1 MILLGNFLSAA
12 DSYLAR
18 GIRAMRVLAISV
30 GLIVVASI
38 AVAGFAKRASEHTAV
53 FASMADPAAAK
64 RAPNDAS
71 VPVIVELFTSE
82 GCSSCPPADALLVKL
97 QNEQPIPGA
106 EVVALEEHVD
116 YWNDLGWNDPFSSRE
131 MTARQQRYAE
141 AFGHGSSYTPQMVVD
156 GQFEFV
162 GSRSSEARETIA
174 EAAARPRADVSVAR
188 STGGSDGRGD
198 WMVNVRRLTG
208 SNDTPEVWLA
218 ITETRLH
225 SSVESGENAGR
236 ELGHAAVVRQ
246 LIKLGAADG
255 SKEDAFS
262 GSTKINF
269 RPDWKKENLR
279 VVAFVQEK
287 NSRRILGAGSAK
299 VSE

>member
-1 MILLGNFLSAA
+1 MK
-12 DSYLAR
+12 
-18 GIRAMRVLAISV
+18 VLAISV
-30 GLIVVASI
+30 GLIVLASI
-38 AVAGFAKRASEHTAV
+38 AAASFAKRASEHTAA
-53 FASMADPAAAK
+53 FASIADPAAAK
-64 RAPNDAS
+64 PAPNGAS

-141 AFGHGSSYTPQMVVD
+141 AFGRGSSYTPQMVVD

-162 GSRSSEARETIA
+162 GSRSGEARETIA

-188 STGGSDGRGD
+188 GAGDSDGRGD
-198 WMVNVRRLTG
+198 WTVNVRGLTG
-208 SNDTPEVWLA
+208 STNDTPEVWLA
-218 ITETRLH
+218 ITETRLR
-225 SSVESGENAGR
+225 SNVESGENAGR
-236 ELGHAAVVRQ
+236 DLGHAAVVRQ
-246 LIKLGAADG
+246 LIKLGVADG
-255 SKEDAFS
+255 RKDDAFS
-262 GSTKINF
+262 GSAKINF
-269 RPDWKKENLR
+269 HSDWKKENLR

-287 NSRRILGAGSAK
+287 NSRHILGAGSAR